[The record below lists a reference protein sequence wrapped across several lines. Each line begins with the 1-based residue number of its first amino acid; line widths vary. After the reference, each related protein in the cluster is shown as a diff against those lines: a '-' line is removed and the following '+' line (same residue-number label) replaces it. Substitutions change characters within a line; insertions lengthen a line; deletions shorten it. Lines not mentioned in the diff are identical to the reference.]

1 MMTWNAHATPEATV
15 RLFRRKRPSG
25 RRDLSEVY
33 ALGRAFAHRSYIP
46 AATAFGLLSGDG
58 RLEFSDLFRGR
69 CCSPEVLLSV
79 GPAPLVLPGKPGLL
93 AEEPSQSATRF
104 AIALDDEDEEEDF
117 DDEDDD
123 LDEDDEEDLEDGD
136 DEEEDFDDED
146 EEALDDDE
154 DEYLDDEDEEDEE
167 EE

>member
-1 MMTWNAHATPEATV
+1 MMNWNAHATPEATV
-15 RLFRRKRPSG
+15 RLFRKKRPGG

-33 ALGRAFAHRSYIP
+33 ALGGAFAHRSHLP
-46 AATAFGLLSGDG
+46 AATAFGPLSGDG
-58 RLEFSDLFRGR
+58 GLESSGLFRGR

-79 GPAPLVLPGKPGLL
+79 GPAPLVLPGKPSLL
-93 AEEPSQSATRF
+93 AEEPSQSAARI
-104 AIALDDEDEEEDF
+104 AVALDDEDEDEEEDL

-123 LDEDDEEDLEDGD
+123 LDEDDEEDLED

-146 EEALDDDE
+146 EDDLDDE